1 MQEANKHGSSTPS
14 GIRRLRITEPATDR
28 PMASLVLA
36 TLTNDPQTA
45 LAMRTADPE
54 ALTAEMLA
62 HEKQRWAPALAD
74 PRWVWGD
81 CSERCFPAR
90 HAGLRSGI
98 TATCRAIRTSTRPR
112 RAVGRARCHGAG
124 HLPWLSRR

>member
-1 MQEANKHGSSTPS
+1 LKIDMQEANKHGSSTPS
-14 GIRRLRITEPATDR
+14 GVRRLRITEPATDR

-62 HEKQRWAPALAD
+62 PRETALGAPPGRPTLG
-74 PRWVWGD
+74 VG
-81 CSERCFPAR
+81 
-90 HAGLRSGI
+90 GL
-98 TATCRAIRTSTRPR
+98 
-112 RAVGRARCHGAG
+112 
-124 HLPWLSRR
+124 